1 MNRRSF
7 LLSGLAAAPAIKLLG
22 AMPASAISPLFEDV
36 TANSGIRF
44 KHESSRTSQKYLPES
59 MGAGVAMFDYDNDGW
74 LDLFFAN
81 GAKILDPIPRGIS
94 PDKSDPRFWNRLYQ
108 NNRDGTFTD
117 VTEKAGLQGRLYGM
131 GDATGDYDNDGNADL
146 LVTNLGGNTLYH
158 NNGYRTFTDV
168 TPKAGVVGKGC

>member
-7 LLSGLAAAPAIKLLG
+7 LLSALAAAPAVKLLG
-22 AMPASAISPLFEDV
+22 AMPALATSPLFEDV

-81 GAKILDPIPRGIS
+81 GAKILDPMPRGIS
-94 PDKSDPRFWNRLYQ
+94 PDKSDTLFWNC
-108 NNRDGTFTD
+108 
-117 VTEKAGLQGRLYGM
+117 VS
-131 GDATGDYDNDGNADL
+131 
-146 LVTNLGGNTLYH
+146 H
-158 NNGYRTFTDV
+158 NKRI
-168 TPKAGVVGKGC
+168 